1 METLVYI
8 FGFVIGVLGTS
19 FFLYYHKT
27 KKLLKKQHELIMELM
42 FILLSERAK
51 VLGKEEGKTE
61 EKTDKKEAKK
71 KVNKDKE

>member
-8 FGFVIGVLGTS
+8 LGFVIGVLGTS

-27 KKLLKKQHELIMELM
+27 KKLLKKQHELIMELTL
-42 FILLSERAK
+42 ILLHEKSK
-51 VLGKEEGKTE
+51 GLGKEEGNE
-61 EKTDKKEAKK
+61 EGKTDKKEAKK